1 MAVRRERP
9 SFERIR
15 SGRFT
20 LPTTQ
25 FRSFEGRCTQSET
38 GRSFT
43 APKRGDRHRLDI
55 CYRQESCRSVFW
67 QRSSVHAI
75 RLLPVYDRAT
85 VSTQAPI
92 ND

>member
-25 FRSFEGRCTQSET
+25 FRSFEGRCPQSET

-55 CYRQESCRSVFW
+55 RYLLSAGKLPISFLAALIRSC
-67 QRSSVHAI
+67 
-75 RLLPVYDRAT
+75 D
-85 VSTQAPI
+85 
-92 ND
+92 